1 MSLQAARAKIGLAH
15 RQLEVA
21 WERAKETWD
30 DPVSRALWDHHLGP
44 LEQSVR
50 AASGAIVTRCNA
62 DCTRSRPVPSAGTH
76 VITGSQG

>member
-21 WERAKETWD
+21 WERARETWD

-44 LEQSVR
+44 LEQSIR
-50 AASGAIVTRCNA
+50 SASGAIDQMREVLERLRRECG
-62 DCTRSRPVPSAGTH
+62 DGPD
-76 VITGSQG
+76 